1 MVVGVVHTCH
11 TLSMHHI
18 TQQCVWSS
26 MSIWVSLSL
35 DHYAITEGHKSVY
48 FSLKFSVM
56 QKSEACEVVG
66 LPVVLVVIH
75 TFHTLIVDFWVIHP
89 SYILPI
95 PQLCLQCW

>member
-35 DHYAITEGHKSVY
+35 DHYALTDGHKSTY
-48 FSLKFSVM
+48 FGVESRYHKRVKHVGWRVLIWSL
-56 QKSEACEVVG
+56 G
-66 LPVVLVVIH
+66 LFTPVTHCPCI
-75 TFHTLIVDFWVIHP
+75 I
-89 SYILPI
+89 
-95 PQLCLQCW
+95 